1 MKEIGGYIELDEL
14 RGEEYHGD
22 AVALNS
28 GRHCLE
34 YLIRAKGIEKIWLPD
49 FLCDSVRDLCAK
61 CGCQTAFYR
70 IGRDF
75 RPDVKTLPVQL
86 ETDEW
91 LYIVNYYGQLGNEE
105 LLRWQSDFRRIIVD
119 NAQAFFQRPVVGIDT
134 LYTCRKY
141 FGVSDGGYLYTE
153 ARLDEPLEQ
162 DRSYD
167 RIRYVLGR
175 YEVDAGSFYAE
186 SAANN
191 KLFRTEPLKTMSR
204 LTHNLLRGV
213 DYAGIAA
220 AREENFRHLHS
231 RLGGMNGLELTVPE
245 GPFMYPLYVNNG
257 TALKKALIEQK
268 VFVPT
273 LWPDVFSVA
282 DAGSTACD
290 LAENIVPLPC
300 DQRYTAADMEAVCGM
315 IFKHY
320 EGDK

>member
-1 MKEIGGYIELDEL
+1 MKEIGGYIELDQFC
-14 RGEEYHGD
+14 GEEYYGD

-61 CGCQTAFYR
+61 CGCRTAFYR
-70 IGRDF
+70 IGRDL
-75 RPDVKTLPVQL
+75 RPDITTLPAPL
-86 ETDEW
+86 AAGEW
-91 LYIVNYYGQLGNEE
+91 LYIVNYYGQLDNEE
-105 LLRWQSDFRRIIVD
+105 FLRWQDEYHRVIVD
-119 NAQAFFQRPVVGIDT
+119 NAQAFFQRPAAGVDT

-141 FGVSDGGYLYTE
+141 FGVSDGGYLYTDV
-153 ARLDEPLEQ
+153 RLEEELDT

-204 LTHNLLRGV
+204 LTHNLLRGL

-220 AREENFRHLHS
+220 AREENFRYLHR
-231 RLGGMNGLELTVPE
+231 RLSAMNALELTVPA
-245 GPFMYPLYVNNG
+245 GPFMYPLYVKDG
-257 TALKKALIEQK
+257 SALKKALIEQK

-273 LWPDVFSVA
+273 LWPDVFSVG
-282 DAGSTACD
+282 DEDSTARD

-300 DQRYTAADMEAVCGM
+300 DQRYTVADMEAVCEM

-320 EGDK
+320 EGEQ